1 MSGKFFHCL
10 CFLMAL
16 PRASPSH
23 LPCDLALSP
32 ARSLLHRTVWALH
45 LQLPLLPNND
55 QNDRVCPPPRP
66 LLPAAQIAGPLA
78 SSSLVRLTCRIVI

>member
-23 LPCDLALSP
+23 LPCDPALLLAH
-32 ARSLLHRTVWALH
+32 SLPHRRVWAIH
-45 LQLPLLPNND
+45 LQLSSHPNND
-55 QNDRVCPPPRP
+55 QNDRMHPPPRL
-66 LLPAAQIAGPLA
+66 LLPTTWLSPSPVL
-78 SSSLVRLTCRIVI
+78 